1 MAVNPA
7 IGFAAH
13 PYIFI
18 VDAHNDIARSDTGL
32 PSRHVQVRRLEGTAV
47 TALVI
52 ANGRA
57 NAGVLS
63 RGDESQFVGASR
75 FVELRVRIQAVQHI
89 INGLFHLLLR
99 IQRVD
104 IVEIEIAIQGI
115 EDVERLGGLKVMRLL
130 WLLRTE

>member
-1 MAVNPA
+1 M
-7 IGFAAH
+7 
-13 PYIFI
+13 
-18 VDAHNDIARSDTGL
+18 
-32 PSRHVQVRRLEGTAV
+32 
-47 TALVI
+47 I

-57 NAGVLS
+57 NSGVLS